1 MTEHF
6 YREKD
11 QYDMMCAA
19 REGPTGTE
27 RDEVVV
33 DLLLCLTR
41 PCQAPSS
48 LSTDLPG
55 LISSSRDQVELSA
68 CPPVDRPPL
77 LDVSAV
83 PGCLGTW

>member
-19 REGPTGTE
+19 REGPTGTQMKWWWTCYFAS
-27 RDEVVV
+27 RDHAKHRR
-33 DLLLCLTR
+33 CYR
-41 PCQAPSS
+41 PTC
-48 LSTDLPG
+48 PG
-55 LISSSRDQVELSA
+55 LISSSRDQVELPA

-77 LDVSAV
+77 LDVSEV
-83 PGCLGTW
+83 PECLGSW